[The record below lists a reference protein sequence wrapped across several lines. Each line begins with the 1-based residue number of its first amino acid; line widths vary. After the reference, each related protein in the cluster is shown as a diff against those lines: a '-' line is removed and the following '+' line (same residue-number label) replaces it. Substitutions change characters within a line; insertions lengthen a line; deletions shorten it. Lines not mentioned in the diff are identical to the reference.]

1 MIFYGFLINFYKG
14 AKQTALKKKRMEKQ
28 MNSNDRTSAAPS
40 LAQDLNA
47 SKAPAPGGAVSPETA
62 ALFRTA
68 AAESC
73 VLLKN
78 DGVLPLNGRRAA
90 VFGICQIK
98 WMDMGYGSGGDVVRP
113 YTVSL
118 ADALEKRG
126 DIAYDKKLMAKY
138 REWCGPY
145 APGPMPWGEWP
156 QHHDEMPLD
165 GETVSAA
172 AAECDAAIVVI
183 GRACGE
189 SIEIALEKG
198 SYYLTDDET
207 AMLDAVTA
215 AFSKVIVL
223 LNIGNIIDL
232 SWTARY
238 PLSAV
243 LAVWNGG
250 MESGNAAADVLS
262 GKTTPC
268 GKLADSVALSYDD
281 YPSSGNFGGAEF
293 SEYKEDIFV
302 GYRYFSTFRPE
313 RVLYPFGFGLS
324 YTSFRLDLV
333 SFRGLCA
340 VVKVTNTGA
349 ASGRE
354 VVQLY
359 CRAPQGLLGKA
370 ALSLCAFAKTRLL
383 APGESQELELS
394 TDEYTLSSYDDAGKT
409 AFPSAFVLEKGDYE
423 LLYGNSSAQLAPA
436 GIYTVGETKL
446 IVQLE
451 EACAAE
457 KPFRRLTASGG
468 EEDVPLRRSSLR
480 ERIVSRLPAE
490 LPFTGDR
497 GIKLGDVK
505 AGRASLEDFV
515 SQLGDGEL
523 EALTRGEGSMDSDL
537 GPAGNAGAFG
547 GVIPSLRE
555 KGVKPV
561 VTTDGPSGIRLS
573 AQCLLAPCE
582 AALACSWDTELVEAV
597 MTEIGRELI
606 LRGSN
611 VLLGPGVNIHRSP
624 LCGRN
629 FEYYSEDPLLTG
641 KLAAAAVRGIQS
653 QGASACPKHFC
664 CNNQEFMR
672 NMSDSRVSER
682 ALREIYLRGFEICIR
697 EGSPKNI
704 MTSYNP
710 LNGVWN
716 HYNYDLVTTVLRGQL
731 GYTGCVMTDWWMVP
745 AESPDFPGIEVN
757 AYRVRAQVDVFMPG
771 NQNFGDK
778 EYASDGTLLATLG
791 KPGGITRGELQR
803 SAMNVLRFVMT
814 QL

>member
-1 MIFYGFLINFYKG
+1 
-14 AKQTALKKKRMEKQ
+14 
-28 MNSNDRTSAAPS
+28 MNNNAQASSAPS
-40 LAQDLNA
+40 LAQDLNS
-47 SKAPAPGGAVSPETA
+47 SKAPAAGKTVSPETS
-62 ALFRTA
+62 ALFRRA

-78 DGVLPLNGRRAA
+78 DGVLPLTDSRVS
-90 VFGICQIK
+90 VFGVCQIK

-118 ADALEKRG
+118 ADALGSRS
-126 DIAYDKKLMAKY
+126 DIRYDKKLMAKY
-138 REWCGPY
+138 REWCGPWE
-145 APGPMPWGEWP
+145 PGPMPWGQWP
-156 QHHDEMPLD
+156 QHHPEMPLD
-165 GETVSAA
+165 GDTVASAA
-172 AAECDAAIVVI
+172 AESDAAIVVI

-198 SYYLTDDET
+198 SYYLTDEET

-250 MESGNAAADVLS
+250 MESGNAVADVLC
-262 GKTTPC
+262 GAVTPC
-268 GKLADSVALSYDD
+268 GKLADSVALAYED
-281 YPSSGNFGGAEF
+281 YPSSGSYGGAEF
-293 SEYKEDIFV
+293 SEYREDIFV
-302 GYRYFSTFRPE
+302 GYRYFSTFGPD

-324 YTSFRLDLV
+324 YTSFRMELI
-333 SFRGLCA
+333 SFRGLSA
-340 VVKVTNTGA
+340 VVRVTNTGS

-383 APGESQELELS
+383 LPGQSQELELS
-394 TDEYTLSSYDDAGKT
+394 TDEYTLASYDDAGKT
-409 AFPSAFVLEKGDYE
+409 AFAHSFVLEKGEYE
-423 LLYGNSSAQLAPA
+423 LLFGCSSAELSTA
-436 GIYTVGETKL
+436 GIYSVEETKQ
-446 IVQLE
+446 IVRLE
-451 EACAAE
+451 EACAPE

-468 EEDVPLRRSSLR
+468 EEDVPLRRGSLR
-480 ERIVSRLPAE
+480 ERILSRLPAE
-490 LPFTGDR
+490 LPYTGDR
-497 GIKLGDVK
+497 GFKLGDVK
-505 AGRASLEDFV
+505 AGRVSLEDFV
-515 SQLGDGEL
+515 SQLTDTEL

-597 MTEIGRELI
+597 MAEIGGELI

-611 VLLGPGVNIHRSP
+611 VLLGPGVNIHRNP

-641 KLAAAAVRGIQS
+641 RLAAAAVRGIQS
-653 QGASACPKHFC
+653 KGASACPKHFC

-697 EGSPKNI
+697 EGAPMNI

-745 AESPDFPGIEVN
+745 AESPDFPGVEVN

-771 NQNFGDK
+771 NQTFGEK
-778 EYASDGTLLATLG
+778 EYASDGTLLASLG
-791 KPGGITRGELQR
+791 KPGGITRGEIQR
-803 SAMNVLRFVMT
+803 SAMNVLRFVLS